1 MHADNFSEKEENTTV
16 TFTEKNKIVP
26 AELNMVS
33 SDLKHSANT
42 KEMKS

>member
-1 MHADNFSEKEENTTV
+1 MHANNFGEKGENTTM

-26 AELNMVS
+26 VELNMVS